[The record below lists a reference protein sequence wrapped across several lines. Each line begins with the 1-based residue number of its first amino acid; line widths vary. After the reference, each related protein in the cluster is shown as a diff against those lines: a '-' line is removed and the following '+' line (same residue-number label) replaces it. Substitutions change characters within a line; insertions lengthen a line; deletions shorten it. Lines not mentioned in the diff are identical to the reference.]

1 MAETEKKSF
10 VLYFD
15 TYFSI
20 SALPAE
26 QRELRSPPCSS
37 TPWRRPRRPQR
48 RMLFCNQHPEMGV
61 AARMAFSFMAKSI
74 RRDTEKWREKHVRYQ
89 QAAQQRWQDTARS
102 SGRRAG
108 QSPGRPGNRL
118 ISEGGGDIWKY
129 VRDFSLPPVGC
140 QNPRIWVHWTRGE
153 THEQGAAGEFHQR

>member
-26 QRELRSPPCSS
+26 QRGELFSA
-37 TPWRRPRRPQR
+37 
-48 RMLFCNQHPEMGV
+48 LFEYAMAEAEAPAEEDAVLNQHPEMGV

-74 RRDTEKWREKHVRYQ
+74 RRDTEKWREKLSAGSP
-89 QAAQQRWQDTARS
+89 AAL
-102 SGRRAG
+102 AG
-108 QSPGRPGNRL
+108 HGPEP
-118 ISEGGGDIWKY
+118 
-129 VRDFSLPPVGC
+129 
-140 QNPRIWVHWTRGE
+140 
-153 THEQGAAGEFHQR
+153 AGERGSPPEGPGTG

>member
-26 QRELRSPPCSS
+26 QRGELFSA
-37 TPWRRPRRPQR
+37 
-48 RMLFCNQHPEMGV
+48 LFEYAMAEAEAPAEEDVVLNQHPEMGV

-102 SGRRAG
+102 RQESGAVPRKAREQAD
-108 QSPGRPGNRL
+108 SK
-118 ISEGGGDIWKY
+118 GGGDIWKY
-129 VRDFSLPPVGC
+129 VRGFSTASRLPKSEDSDTLDA
-140 QNPRIWVHWTRGE
+140 R
-153 THEQGAAGEFHQR
+153 